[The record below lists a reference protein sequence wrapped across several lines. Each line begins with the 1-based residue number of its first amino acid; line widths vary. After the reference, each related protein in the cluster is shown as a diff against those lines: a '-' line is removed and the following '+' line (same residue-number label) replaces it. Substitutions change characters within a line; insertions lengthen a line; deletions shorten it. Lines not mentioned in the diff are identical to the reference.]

1 MTSDFPAPHT
11 ILIHGLGRSRH
22 DMWLLARR
30 LRRLIP
36 ETTVHVFDYHSR
48 RIPLSAAVEQLN
60 AFVGTHT
67 RGEPVSFIGHSLGG
81 IVARALDLRGDTA
94 APLKRLVTL
103 GSPHQGALIAR
114 VLNPYRPIRAIF
126 GPVLGDLGSLCLS
139 ETPNQLEIGCV
150 VGALNSRWGFVP
162 LFRED
167 NDGLVLA
174 REAMLATSADT
185 IHRPI
190 FHGLFPFSAQAAELS
205 AAFLRTGRFPQ

>member
-1 MTSDFPAPHT
+1 MASDFPAPHT
-11 ILIHGLGRSRH
+11 VLIHGLGRSRH

-30 LRRLIP
+30 LRKLIP
-36 ETTVHVFDYHSR
+36 ETSVHAFDYHSR
-48 RIPLSAAVEQLN
+48 RIPLAAAVEQLD
-60 AFVGTHT
+60 AFIAART

-81 IVARALDLRGDTA
+81 IVARALDLRGNTS

-114 VLNPYRPIRAIF
+114 TLNPYRPARVIF
-126 GPVLGDLGSLCLS
+126 GPVLEELGSLSL
-139 ETPNQLEIGCV
+139 EQTPKQLEIGCV

-174 REAMLATSADT
+174 REAVLASSTDT
-185 IHRPI
+185 VYRPI
-190 FHGLFPFSAQAAELS
+190 FHGLFPFSSQAAELS
-205 AAFLRTGRFPQ
+205 ARFLRTGRFAP